1 MRLLYGMLLKQ
12 FLPILLMALLFFVL
26 LLQLIDVFGSIWRYF
41 AHNVGVRQ
49 VAWIALLYLPKCISF
64 ALPVSFLFAIS
75 YTLGIFY
82 GNNELFAIFGS
93 GVSLHRLVVPFL
105 VLGMVL
111 SVGAFFFDD
120 TTVIPTFQMKNEA
133 YAQAVK
139 QITSLSQSNVTV
151 TSPDQRVI
159 YISDYYNDAQ
169 KRLTGVTVVVRDAQ
183 MNLVSRADAQW
194 AEWVNNRWVLHVC
207 RTFTWDPAARL
218 LSAETRDTYDSPE
231 LVEPPDTFR
240 KLARSIA
247 EMNRAESQR
256 YVALIRKA
264 GLPYREVLTD
274 YYRKYSFAFTP
285 LIVAFIASSLGSTFK
300 KNILLMSLLSA
311 LVISVAFYVSQMVA
325 AILSKN
331 GFIPPLAG
339 AWSPFTVFMALGFLL
354 FRTARS

>member
-1 MRLLYGMLLKQ
+1 MKLLRGMLLKQ
-12 FLPILLMALLFFVL
+12 FLPILLVALLFFVL

-41 AHNVGVRQ
+41 AHNVGVRE
-49 VAWIALLYLPKCISF
+49 VSWIALLYLPKCISF

-75 YTLGIFY
+75 YTLGISY
-82 GNNELFAIFGS
+82 ANNELFAIFGS
-93 GVSLHRLVVPFL
+93 GISLHRLVVPFL
-105 VLGMVL
+105 ALGVIL

-120 TTVIPTFQMKNEA
+120 QIVIPTFQMKNDA

-139 QITSLSQSNVTV
+139 QVTSLSQSNVTV
-151 TSPDQRVI
+151 TSPDQRVV
-159 YISDYYNDAQ
+159 YIADYYNDAQ
-169 KRLTGVTVVVRDAQ
+169 KRLTTVTVVVRDAK
-183 MNLVSRADAQW
+183 MNFYSRADAQW
-194 AEWVNNRWVLHVC
+194 AEWVVNRWVLHAC
-207 RTFTWDPAARL
+207 TTFTWDPAARL
-218 LSAETRDTYDSPE
+218 LSSETRDTYDSP
-231 LVEPPDTFR
+231 LLSEPPDTFR

-247 EMNRAESQR
+247 EMNRSESQR

-285 LIVAFIASSLGSTFK
+285 LIVALIASSLGSTFR

-311 LVISVAFYVSQMVA
+311 LVISVAFYVSQMVS

-339 AWSPFTVFMALGFLL
+339 AWSPFTVFLSLGFLL
-354 FRTARS
+354 FRAART